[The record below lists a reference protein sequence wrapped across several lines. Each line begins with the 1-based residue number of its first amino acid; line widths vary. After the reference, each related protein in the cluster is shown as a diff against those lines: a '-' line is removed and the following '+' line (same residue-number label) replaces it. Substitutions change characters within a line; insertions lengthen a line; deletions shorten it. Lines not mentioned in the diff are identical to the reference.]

1 MELVTKTGK
10 NIQVGDNIA
19 ICDSSEAGRKY
30 PVGKSRID
38 DTLSFVEIV
47 SLGEIRKGA
56 MGVKYM
62 EIDCS
67 DGNIYTLEMSNHRYA
82 IIVK

>member
-10 NIQVGDNIA
+10 NIQVGEVIA

-38 DTLSFVEIV
+38 ETLSFVEII

-62 EIDCS
+62 DIYCADE
-67 DGNIYTLEMSNHRYA
+67 NTYTLEMSNHRYA
-82 IIVK
+82 IKIK